1 MHHRRL
7 AAVAVLARRHPTLL
21 VAPIRV
27 RYTLYSLLRKRSDLP
42 IYLAYPTETQY
53 LRYST
58 SSQLSFRSL
67 WCPASVQAAWY
78 MTIVLSS

>member
-1 MHHRRL
+1 MHHLRL

-53 LRYST
+53 LLH
-58 SSQLSFRSL
+58 QL
-67 WCPASVQAAWY
+67 AA
-78 MTIVLSS
+78 ILPLSMVSG